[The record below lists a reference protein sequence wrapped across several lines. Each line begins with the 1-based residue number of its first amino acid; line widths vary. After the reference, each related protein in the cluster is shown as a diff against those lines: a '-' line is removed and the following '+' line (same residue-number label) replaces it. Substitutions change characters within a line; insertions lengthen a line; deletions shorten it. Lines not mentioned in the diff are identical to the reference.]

1 MKHYLNLLFVILFS
15 GYLFAQK
22 QIMKQ
27 FDGSQLSTVSISGNT
42 MFKISISTKKENNI
56 NLILQVRG
64 ENNEQVVLQTHIKRD
79 TLFVESAYQPLF
91 IKPDDK
97 LSAHKKISI
106 ELTIFVPEQFNIG
119 ITSDIASV
127 YATGNYNYF
136 MTELLNGHFTA
147 TGFSGVLLVNT
158 IHGNISLETD
168 AAQLK
173 LQTKNGII
181 QQEKISIG
189 KNSISLHSIN
199 GNISVTKTQ

>member
-1 MKHYLNLLFVILFS
+1 MKHYPLFLAVILFS
-15 GYLFAQK
+15 GHLFAQK

-27 FDGSQLSTVSISGNT
+27 FDDSQLSTVSISGT
-42 MFKISISTKKENNI
+42 TIFKISISTKKENNI
-56 NLILQVRG
+56 DLILQVQG
-64 ENNEQVVLQTHIKRD
+64 ENNEQVVLQTHIRRD

-119 ITSDIASV
+119 ITGDIASV
-127 YATGNYNYF
+127 FATGNYNYF

-147 TGFSGVLLVNT
+147 TRFSGDLLVNT

-173 LQTKNGII
+173 LQTKNGTIV
-181 QQEKISIG
+181 QEKINNGRSQ
-189 KNSISLHSIN
+189 ISLHSIN
-199 GNISVTKTQ
+199 GNIMVTKTQ

>member
-1 MKHYLNLLFVILFS
+1 MKLNLTLLVVILIS
-15 GYLFAQK
+15 GHLFAQK

-42 MFKISISTKKENNI
+42 IFKISITTKKEKDI
-56 NLILQVRG
+56 KLILQVDG
-64 ENNEQVVLQTHIKRD
+64 ENNEQVVLQTHIRRD
-79 TLFVESAYQPLF
+79 TLFVESTYQPLF

-106 ELTIFVPEQFNIG
+106 ELTIFVPEHFNIS

-127 YATGNYNYF
+127 NATGNYNYF

-147 TGFSGVLLVNT
+147 TGFFTDLLVNT

-173 LQTKNGII
+173 LQSKNGTIT
-181 QQEKISIG
+181 QDKIDHGRSQ
-189 KNSISLHSIN
+189 ISLHSIN
-199 GNISVTKTQ
+199 GNIMVTKAQ